1 MQQENRRA
9 TESARPLPSAGWR
22 SDSWRTPAVVL
33 ICGCLISM
41 VGFGPRSTLGFFL
54 TPMSHDQGWGREVFA
69 LSVAIQ
75 TLLYGAAQPFSGAI
89 ADRFGTVR
97 VIIAGTLLYAAGIF
111 MMAHAA
117 TPETLFLSSG
127 VLIGFGLSGCS
138 FNLVLSSFG
147 KLLPESWRSLA
158 FGAGTAS
165 GSFGQFL
172 FSPLAVGL
180 IDTLGWRTTLEVF
193 AGLLLLIVPLAFA
206 IATPRSDAP
215 QTSLRSLGKD
225 ESQTSLRSLRQDDSQ
240 TSLSGLRQNESDQ
253 TSIPSLRKDDPP
265 QTSVRSLRTAE
276 AAPSATQIQNY
287 KQALAEALGHRSY
300 ILLVLGFFTCGFQL
314 GFVTLH
320 LPSYLID
327 RGLSA
332 EVGGWTLGVIGLFN
346 IVGAMTSG
354 WLGGRMPKRYIL
366 VVIYFARA
374 LAVVFLITMPA
385 SPAVAL
391 IYGAVTGLLW
401 LSSVP
406 PTAGL
411 VAVMF
416 GTRWMA
422 MLFGI
427 AFFSHQVGGF
437 LGVYLGGLL
446 YEHTGSY
453 DIVWWLGVLF
463 GVLSAVINLPIVE
476 KPVVRPAL
484 AAG

>member
-1 MQQENRRA
+1 M
-9 TESARPLPSAGWR
+9 
-22 SDSWRTPAVVL
+22 
-33 ICGCLISM
+33 I
-41 VGFGPRSTLGFFL
+41 GFGPRATLGFFL

-111 MMAHAA
+111 MMAHAS

-138 FNLVLSSFG
+138 FNLVISSFG

-180 IDTLGWRTTLEVF
+180 IDTVGWRTTLEVF

-206 IATPRSDAP
+206 IATPRSDAAP
-215 QTSLRSLGKD
+215 ASPR
-225 ESQTSLRSLRQDDSQ
+225 
-240 TSLSGLRQNESDQ
+240 GLRQPESE
-253 TSIPSLRKDDPP
+253 T
-265 QTSVRSLRTAE
+265 
-276 AAPSATQIQNY
+276 APSMEQIQTY

-332 EVGGWTLGVIGLFN
+332 QVGGWTLGVIGLFN
-346 IVGAMTSG
+346 IVGAMLSG

-366 VVIYFARA
+366 AVIYFARA
-374 LAVVFLITMPA
+374 LAVVFLVTMPA

-446 YEHTGSY
+446 YERTGSY

-476 KPVVRPAL
+476 KPVARPAM
-484 AAG
+484 A

>member
-1 MQQENRRA
+1 VQQENRPGIGS
-9 TESARPLPSAGWR
+9 TRPLSSVGWR
-22 SDSWRTPAVVL
+22 LESWRTPAVIL
-33 ICGCLISM
+33 LCGCLISM

-54 TPMSHDQGWGREVFA
+54 TPMSTAHGWGREVFA

-97 VIIAGTLLYAAGIF
+97 VIIGGTLLYAAGIF
-111 MMAHAA
+111 MMAHAS
-117 TPETLFLSSG
+117 TPGTLFISSG

-138 FNLVLSSFG
+138 FNLVISSFG

-180 IDTLGWRTTLEVF
+180 IDTLGWRTTLEIF

-206 IATPRSDAP
+206 IATPRSDAAP
-215 QTSLRSLGKD
+215 ASVGSLRPHD
-225 ESQTSLRSLRQDDSQ
+225 
-240 TSLSGLRQNESDQ
+240 SDQ
-253 TSIPSLRKDDPP
+253 TSVGNLRQLD
-265 QTSVRSLRTAE
+265 RSPE

-366 VVIYFARA
+366 AGIYFARA

-446 YEHTGSY
+446 YERTGSY

-476 KPVVRPAL
+476 KPVARPAM
-484 AAG
+484 A

>member
-1 MQQENRRA
+1 MQQENKPA
-9 TESARPLPSAGWR
+9 TGGIRPLSSAGWR
-22 SDSWRTPAVVL
+22 WDSWRTPAVVL
-33 ICGCLISM
+33 ISGCLISM
-41 VGFGPRSTLGFFL
+41 IGFGPRSTLGFFL

-138 FNLVLSSFG
+138 FNLVISSFG

-206 IATPRSDAP
+206 IATQRSDAP
-215 QTSLRSLGKD
+215 QTSVRSLRKD
-225 ESQTSLRSLRQDDSQ
+225 DSQTSVRSLRQDDSQ
-240 TSLSGLRQNESDQ
+240 TSVRSLRQ
-253 TSIPSLRKDDPP
+253 DDS
-265 QTSVRSLRTAE
+265 QTSVSSPRTAE

-366 VVIYFARA
+366 AVIYFARA
-374 LAVVFLITMPA
+374 LAVVFLITLPA

-391 IYGAVTGLLW
+391 IYGAATGLLW

-446 YEHTGSY
+446 YERTGSY

-463 GVLSAVINLPIVE
+463 GVLSALINLPIVE
-476 KPVVRPAL
+476 KPVARLATAPA
-484 AAG
+484 

>member
-1 MQQENRRA
+1 MQQENKPA
-9 TESARPLPSAGWR
+9 TGSIRPLSSAGWR
-22 SDSWRTPAVVL
+22 WDSWRTPAVVL
-33 ICGCLISM
+33 ISGCLISM
-41 VGFGPRSTLGFFL
+41 IGFGPRSTLGFFL

-138 FNLVLSSFG
+138 FNLVISSFG

-206 IATPRSDAP
+206 IATQRSDAP
-215 QTSLRSLGKD
+215 AQTSV
-225 ESQTSLRSLRQDDSQ
+225 RSLRQDDSQ
-240 TSLSGLRQNESDQ
+240 TSVRSLRQ
-253 TSIPSLRKDDPP
+253 DDS
-265 QTSVRSLRTAE
+265 QTSVSSPRTAE

-366 VVIYFARA
+366 AVIYFARA
-374 LAVVFLITMPA
+374 LAVVFLITLPA

-391 IYGAVTGLLW
+391 IYGAATGLLW

-406 PTAGL
+406 PTAGPRRRDVRHAL
-411 VAVMF
+411 DGHAV
-416 GTRWMA
+416 R
-422 MLFGI
+422 
-427 AFFSHQVGGF
+427 HC
-437 LGVYLGGLL
+437 LL
-446 YEHTGSY
+446 QPPGRR
-453 DIVWWLGVLF
+453 LPGR
-463 GVLSAVINLPIVE
+463 LSRR
-476 KPVVRPAL
+476 PVV
-484 AAG
+484 

>member
-1 MQQENRRA
+1 MQQDNRPG
-9 TESARPLPSAGWR
+9 SGSVRPRSSIDWR
-22 SDSWRTPAVVL
+22 LDSWRTPAVVL

-41 VGFGPRSTLGFFL
+41 VGFGPRATLGFFL
-54 TPMSHDQGWGREVFA
+54 TPMSAANGWGREVFA

-111 MMAHAA
+111 MMAHAS

-138 FNLVLSSFG
+138 FNLVISSFG

-172 FSPLAVGL
+172 FSPLAVGM
-180 IDTLGWRTTLEVF
+180 IDTVGWRTTLEVF

-206 IATPRSDAP
+206 IATPRSDAAP
-215 QTSLRSLGKD
+215 ASPR
-225 ESQTSLRSLRQDDSQ
+225 
-240 TSLSGLRQNESDQ
+240 GLRQPDSE
-253 TSIPSLRKDDPP
+253 T
-265 QTSVRSLRTAE
+265 
-276 AAPSATQIQNY
+276 APSVEQIQTY

-320 LPSYLID
+320 LPAYLID

-332 EVGGWTLGVIGLFN
+332 QVGGWTLGVIGLFN
-346 IVGAMTSG
+346 IVGAMLSG

-366 VVIYFARA
+366 AVIYFARA
-374 LAVVFLITMPA
+374 LAVVFLLTMPA

-391 IYGAVTGLLW
+391 VYGAVTGLLW

-446 YEHTGSY
+446 YERTGSY

-476 KPVVRPAL
+476 KPVARPAM
-484 AAG
+484 A

>member
-1 MQQENRRA
+1 M
-9 TESARPLPSAGWR
+9 
-22 SDSWRTPAVVL
+22 
-33 ICGCLISM
+33 I
-41 VGFGPRSTLGFFL
+41 GFGPRSTLGFFL
-54 TPMSHDQGWGREVFA
+54 TPMSTAHGWGREVFA

-75 TLLYGAAQPFSGAI
+75 TLLYGIAQPFSGAI

-138 FNLVLSSFG
+138 FNLVISSFG

-180 IDTLGWRTTLEVF
+180 IDTVGWRTTLEVF

-215 QTSLRSLGKD
+215 A
-225 ESQTSLRSLRQDDSQ
+225 
-240 TSLSGLRQNESDQ
+240 
-253 TSIPSLRKDDPP
+253 P
-265 QTSVRSLRTAE
+265 TSVRSLRKLDSEQTSARSPRKLDPAAD

-366 VVIYFARA
+366 AVIYFARA
-374 LAVVFLITMPA
+374 LAVVFLITLPA

-391 IYGAVTGLLW
+391 IYGAATGLLW

-446 YEHTGSY
+446 YERTGSY

-463 GVLSAVINLPIVE
+463 GVLSALINLPIVE
-476 KPVVRPAL
+476 KPVARLAPAP
-484 AAG
+484 A

>member
-1 MQQENRRA
+1 
-9 TESARPLPSAGWR
+9 
-22 SDSWRTPAVVL
+22 
-33 ICGCLISM
+33 M
-41 VGFGPRSTLGFFL
+41 VGFGPRATLGFFL
-54 TPMSHDQGWGREVFA
+54 TPMSTANGWGREVFA

-111 MMAHAA
+111 MMAHAS

-138 FNLVLSSFG
+138 FNLVISSFG

-180 IDTLGWRTTLEVF
+180 IDTVGWRTTLEVF

-206 IATPRSDAP
+206 IATPRSDAAP
-215 QTSLRSLGKD
+215 ASPR
-225 ESQTSLRSLRQDDSQ
+225 
-240 TSLSGLRQNESDQ
+240 GLRQPVSE
-253 TSIPSLRKDDPP
+253 T
-265 QTSVRSLRTAE
+265 
-276 AAPSATQIQNY
+276 APSMEQIQTY

-332 EVGGWTLGVIGLFN
+332 QVGGWTLGVIGLFN
-346 IVGAMTSG
+346 IVGAMLSG

-366 VVIYFARA
+366 AVIYFARA
-374 LAVVFLITMPA
+374 LAVVFLVTMPA

-446 YEHTGSY
+446 YEQTGSY

-476 KPVVRPAL
+476 KPVARL
-484 AAG
+484 ATA

>member
-1 MQQENRRA
+1 M
-9 TESARPLPSAGWR
+9 
-22 SDSWRTPAVVL
+22 
-33 ICGCLISM
+33 I
-41 VGFGPRSTLGFFL
+41 GFGPRSTLGFFL
-54 TPMSHDQGWGREVFA
+54 TPMSTAHGWGREVFA

-75 TLLYGAAQPFSGAI
+75 TLLYGIAQPFSGAI

-138 FNLVLSSFG
+138 FNLVISSFG

-180 IDTLGWRTTLEVF
+180 VDTVGWRTTLEVF

-215 QTSLRSLGKD
+215 A
-225 ESQTSLRSLRQDDSQ
+225 
-240 TSLSGLRQNESDQ
+240 
-253 TSIPSLRKDDPP
+253 
-265 QTSVRSLRTAE
+265 QTSVRSLRKLDSEQTSARSPRKLDP
-276 AAPSATQIQNY
+276 AADAALSAAQIQNY

-332 EVGGWTLGVIGLFN
+332 QVGGWTLGVIGLFN
-346 IVGAMTSG
+346 IVGAMLSG

-366 VVIYFARA
+366 AVIYFARA
-374 LAVVFLITMPA
+374 LAVVFLITLPA

-391 IYGAVTGLLW
+391 IYGAATGLLW

-446 YEHTGSY
+446 YERTGSY

-463 GVLSAVINLPIVE
+463 GVLSALINLPIVE
-476 KPVVRPAL
+476 KPVPRPAP
-484 AAG
+484 APA